1 MIKAQKH
8 KFFDFIFFKYLYK
21 IIKSNFHSVNV
32 IDTEKFNIQLAKL
45 DKTKNIIFI
54 QNHAYW
60 WDGFIAYILNEKYFG
75 YNYYVMMLEKQLKKF
90 TFFKRIGAFSI
101 EPTSPKSII
110 ESINY
115 AVELLQNNTKSN
127 NSRNSL
133 LIFPQ
138 GKTQPDFIQNYDIK
152 NGVFEILKK
161 YFKEN
166 DKSNYQNIDRI
177 ENEIQICF
185 IYNYIYNGNN
195 QKPELFT
202 KLNLFIV
209 NSELKISK
217 IENQNFDKSI
227 DKSTDKSND
236 KDNHEKFTNE
246 FIHEIFTQSRE
257 QIENVIK
264 DYELNKL
271 RATDTK
277 NFETIIK
284 GKSRT
289 SD

>member
-8 KFFDFIFFKYLYK
+8 KFFDFIFLKYLYK
-21 IIKSNFHSVNV
+21 IFKSNFHSVNV
-32 IDTEKFNIQLAKL
+32 IEFENLKMQLDKL

-54 QNHAYW
+54 QNHSYW

-115 AVELLQNNTKSN
+115 AVDLLNNDITNDKTN
-127 NSRNSL
+127 NKHDNKRNSL

-138 GKTQPDFIQNYDIK
+138 GKTQPDFINNYDIK
-152 NGVFEILKK
+152 NGIIEILKK
-161 YFKEN
+161 YFRSVEN
-166 DKSNYQNIDRI
+166 KSNAHNNK
-177 ENEIQICF
+177 NEIQLCF

-195 QKPELFT
+195 QKPELFS
-202 KLNLFIV
+202 KLNLFKV
-209 NSELKISK
+209 NSDLEIVDFNKTNLNQ
-217 IENQNFDKSI
+217 ENNYNFDR
-227 DKSTDKSND
+227 
-236 KDNHEKFTNE
+236 E
-246 FIHEIFTQSRE
+246 FIYKIFTQSRE

-264 DYELNKL
+264 EYEINKV
-271 RATDTK
+271 DNK
-277 NFETIIK
+277 NVNNFKTVIK